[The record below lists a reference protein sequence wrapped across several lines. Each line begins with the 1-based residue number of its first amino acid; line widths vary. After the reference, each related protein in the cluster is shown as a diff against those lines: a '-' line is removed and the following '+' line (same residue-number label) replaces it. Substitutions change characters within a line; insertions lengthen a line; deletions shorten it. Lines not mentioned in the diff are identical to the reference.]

1 MPTWARLCVRHGCR
15 LTNVSG
21 RLQGYTIPLD
31 KRLAADGRGLQEVQI
46 NDQFAKLTEALYVAE
61 SKAREAVDMR
71 QKVRFDLHVHTSHA
85 LMPTFAQSWQPTL
98 RTCRRSAC
106 DRARTVDFVGGS
118 SPVEG
123 VPFSTDMRACGSM
136 QSYHAQVVHGRCHR
150 QGRTYVVLQS
160 KSSAKQRSESATDVT
175 AIFFVHV
182 LQERRLRKEEAKEA
196 ELRDLAGCENRHWTC
211 NFQQDVL
218 TPFGRGWE
226 NRRRRRRCMSC
237 EAAVDRV
244 QSKLQ
249 LRPCHC
255 PNAGGAGAEAAGEGG
270 KGGGAARP
278 GTTKSDS

>member
-175 AIFFVHV
+175 LPVSLCMCCRSGGCGRRKPRRRSCVTWQVVRIATERAISNKMFSP
-182 LQERRLRKEEAKEA
+182 R
-196 ELRDLAGCENRHWTC
+196 LAGG
-211 NFQQDVL
+211 
-218 TPFGRGWE
+218 GRT
-226 NRRRRRRCMSC
+226 
-237 EAAVDRV
+237 
-244 QSKLQ
+244 
-249 LRPCHC
+249 
-255 PNAGGAGAEAAGEGG
+255 GA
-270 KGGGAARP
+270 GGGAACPARLP
-278 GTTKSDS
+278 SIVCNRNSN